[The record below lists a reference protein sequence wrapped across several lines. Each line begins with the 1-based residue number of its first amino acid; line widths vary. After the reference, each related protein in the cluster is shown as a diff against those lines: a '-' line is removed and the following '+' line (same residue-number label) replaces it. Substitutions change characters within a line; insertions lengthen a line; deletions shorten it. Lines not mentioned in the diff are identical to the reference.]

1 MTTSRRDFIRLTTAG
16 SAAAAVAPSF
26 AAAATP
32 AQMQMQP
39 RAAVPGG
46 TPKKA
51 ILISMLP
58 RDLSYEERFAIA
70 KEAGFVAVEMRTV
83 ADDREAETIAAA
95 SQKTGLRVHSVMNS
109 GHWDSPVSS
118 PDPAV
123 VDKCVQGMET
133 SIRNARLWGADTVLL
148 VPAVVDGT
156 TGYRDAWTRSVKV
169 IRERILPYAEKHKV
183 IVGIEEVWNKF
194 LLSPIEMAQYVDDFK
209 SPWVSAYFDVG
220 NVVMYG
226 YPQDWI
232 RTLGTRIN
240 KVHLKD
246 FKMDRRASNFAFVHL
261 GEGDIDWPEVRKA
274 LHEVGYDGYVTPE
287 IRGGDKTY
295 LTDVAA
301 RIDRFLAGEKPLT
314 S

>member
-1 MTTSRRDFIRLTTAG
+1 MTTSRRDFIRAATTA
-16 SAAAAVAPSF
+16 SAAAALTPL
-26 AAAATP
+26 AANAATRQMPTPPRQP
-32 AQMQMQP
+32 A
-39 RAAVPGG
+39 PGG

-51 ILISMLP
+51 VLINMLP
-58 RDLSYEERFAIA
+58 RSLPYDERFAIA
-70 KEAGFVAVEMRTV
+70 KAAGFSAVEMRTV
-83 ADDREAETIAAA
+83 ADEKEADTIAAA
-95 SQKTGLRVHSVMNS
+95 AQKTGIRIHSVMNS
-109 GHWDSPVSS
+109 GHWDNPVSS

-123 VDKCVQGMET
+123 VDTCVKGMET

-148 VPAVVDGT
+148 VPAVVDAT
-156 TGYRDAWTRSVKV
+156 TGYRDAWTRSVEV
-169 IRERILPYAEKHKV
+169 IRERILPVAEQHKV

-226 YPQDWI
+226 FPQDWI

-246 FKMDRRASNFAFVHL
+246 FRMDRKASTYAFVHL
-261 GEGDIDWPEVRKA
+261 GEGDVDWPEVRKA

-287 IRGGDKTY
+287 IRGGDQAY

-301 RIDRFLAGEKPLT
+301 RIDRILAGEKPLA

>member
-16 SAAAAVAPSF
+16 SAAAVVTPSF

-32 AQMQMQP
+32 AQMQMPP
-39 RAAVPGG
+39 RAAAPGG

-70 KEAGFVAVEMRTV
+70 KDAGFVAVEMRTV
-83 ADDREAETIAAA
+83 DDDREAEAIAAA

-109 GHWDSPVSS
+109 GHWDNPVSS

-226 YPQDWI
+226 FPQDWI

-246 FKMDRRASNFAFVHL
+246 FKMDRRASTFAFVHL

-274 LHEVGYDGYVTPE
+274 LHDVGYDGYVTPE

-301 RIDRFLAGEKPLT
+301 RIDRFLAGDKPVA

>member
-1 MTTSRRDFIRLTTAG
+1 MSTTRRDFIRLTTT
-16 SAAAAVAPSF
+16 SSVAAVVAPSLAGST
-26 AAAATP
+26 AAA
-32 AQMQMQP
+32 QMPVPP
-39 RAAVPGG
+39 RTVVPGG
-46 TPKKA
+46 TPRKA

-58 RDLSYEERFAIA
+58 RDLSYEARFALA
-70 KEAGFVAVEMRTV
+70 REAGFEAVEMRTV
-83 ADDREAETIAAA
+83 ADEGEAETIAAA

-109 GHWDSPVSS
+109 GHWNNPVSS

-123 VDKCVQGMET
+123 VDKCVEGMHT
-133 SIRNARLWGADTVLL
+133 SIRNAKLWGADTVLL

-156 TGYRDAWTRSVKV
+156 TGYRDAWTRSVAV
-169 IRERILPYAEKHKV
+169 IRERILPYAEQHKV

-246 FKMDRRASNFAFVHL
+246 FRMDRKASTYAFVHL

-287 IRGGDKTY
+287 IRGGDKAY
-295 LTDVAA
+295 LVDVAA
-301 RIDRFLAGEKPLT
+301 RIDRILAGEKPVA